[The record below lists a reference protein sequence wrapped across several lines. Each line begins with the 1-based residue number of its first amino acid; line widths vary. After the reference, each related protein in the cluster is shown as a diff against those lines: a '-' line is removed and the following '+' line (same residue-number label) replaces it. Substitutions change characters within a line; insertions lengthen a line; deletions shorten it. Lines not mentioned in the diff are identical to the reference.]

1 MWQQRAFVAC
11 MHALPVF
18 VRMTSPFGCVLAV
31 WWPGALAG
39 RAAARKKVKASA
51 ARTGRPRAA
60 DICMRVEPD
69 TRFFGPLRTSALPTS
84 YCRRPHTDTRRDT
97 GTGVG

>member
-60 DICMRVEPD
+60 DICMRIEPD
-69 TRFFGPLRTSALPTS
+69 TRLLFS
-84 YCRRPHTDTRRDT
+84 TR
-97 GTGVG
+97 